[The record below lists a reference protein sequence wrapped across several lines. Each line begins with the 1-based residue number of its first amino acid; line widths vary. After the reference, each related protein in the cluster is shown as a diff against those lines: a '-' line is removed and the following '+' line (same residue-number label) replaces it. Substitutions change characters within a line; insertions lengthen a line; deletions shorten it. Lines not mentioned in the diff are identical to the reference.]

1 MTKEPRHAT
10 VARNDDLYEAFPDIC
25 RLPSGKL
32 LCIYREAD
40 VHVASTSRI
49 ILIESD
55 DRGRTWTN
63 PRQLDERLTFAQDL
77 AVWNAPRIGQL
88 PDGRLVVNIDAFV
101 FPEDAADWNWPQ
113 SLLSSLTY
121 LWFSEDDG
129 RTWTERH
136 LTEVQGFC
144 TDKILALT
152 ADHWLT
158 AVAYWSIRFPG
169 AFRLHTV
176 HSHDG
181 GLTWPLSALTAEQDG
196 YQHDE
201 PSVVRLEDGRLLC
214 VMRENV
220 HTTRP
225 SHYVLSEDDGYTWST
240 PRPAPFYGDR
250 PAAGLLQSG
259 KLLAIYRNVEPKPG
273 ATKLNDEGRNPG
285 TWLGWATLPGSKETG
300 ESRNFWKSSM
310 TAANR
315 RATMA
320 TAAGSSSKTARFSA
334 SIITATPRPNPTSA
348 AAGSARRSFIP
359 KGGDLQQQSDK

>member
-1 MTKEPRHAT
+1 MTRELRHVT
-10 VARNDDLYEAFPDIC
+10 IARNDELYEAFPDIC
-25 RLPSGKL
+25 LLPSGKL

-63 PRQLDERLTFAQDL
+63 PRQLDDRLTFAQDL
-77 AVWNAPRIGQL
+77 AVWNAPRIGLL
-88 PDGRLVVNIDAFV
+88 PDGRLVVNVDAFV
-101 FPEDAADWNWPQ
+101 FPPDAPDWNLPQ
-113 SLLSSLTY
+113 NLLSSQTF
-121 LWFSEDDG
+121 LWFSEDEG
-129 RTWTERH
+129 RSWTERH

-176 HSHDG
+176 HSLDG
-181 GLTWPLSALTAEQDG
+181 GRTWPLSALTAEEDG
-196 YQHDE
+196 VQHDE

-214 VMRENV
+214 VMRENI

-273 ATKLNDEGRNPG
+273 ATMLNDEGRNPG
-285 TWLGWATLPGSKETG
+285 TWAWLGDLAGLEGDEG
-300 ESRNFWKSSM
+300 ESRFLEIEYDGCESPGDYGYSGWVQFDDGEVFCVYHHRDAAPKSLIRGCWFREEEFE
-310 TAANR
+310 AER
-315 RATMA
+315 R
-320 TAAGSSSKTARFSA
+320 
-334 SIITATPRPNPTSA
+334 
-348 AAGSARRSFIP
+348 
-359 KGGDLQQQSDK
+359 